1 MTENEIAQK
10 VIGLAIK
17 IHRELGPGL
26 LEKVYHECLFYE
38 IQTSGM
44 KVQREVILGINYG
57 EIRIDN
63 AYRLDLLVE
72 EKLIVELK
80 SVNELN
86 GLHFA
91 QLLTY
96 LRLSKKRLG
105 ILLNFNEVL
114 LKDGIM
120 RVINN

>member
-1 MTENEIAQK
+1 M
-10 VIGLAIK
+10 
-17 IHRELGPGL
+17 
-26 LEKVYHECLFYE
+26 
-38 IQTSGM
+38 
-44 KVQREVILGINYG
+44 LGINYR
-57 EIRIDN
+57 EIRVEN

-86 GLHFA
+86 GLHFT

-105 ILLNFNEVL
+105 LLFNFNEVL

>member
-1 MTENEIAQK
+1 M
-10 VIGLAIK
+10 
-17 IHRELGPGL
+17 
-26 LEKVYHECLFYE
+26 
-38 IQTSGM
+38 
-44 KVQREVILGINYG
+44 LGINYR
-57 EIRIDN
+57 EIRVEN
-63 AYRLDLLVE
+63 AYRLGLLVE

-105 ILLNFNEVL
+105 LLFNFNEVL

>member
-1 MTENEIAQK
+1 
-10 VIGLAIK
+10 
-17 IHRELGPGL
+17 
-26 LEKVYHECLFYE
+26 LFYE
-38 IQTSGM
+38 IQKSGL
-44 KVQREVILGINYG
+44 KVQREVMLGINYG
-57 EIRIDN
+57 EVRIEN
-63 AYRLDLLVE
+63 AYRLDLIVE

-80 SVNELN
+80 FVNELN

-105 ILLNFNEVL
+105 LLFNFNEAL

>member
-26 LEKVYHECLFYE
+26 LEKVYQECLFYE
-38 IQTSGM
+38 IQTSGL
-44 KVQREVILGINYG
+44 KVQKEVILGINYG
-57 EIRIDN
+57 EVRIEN

-105 ILLNFNEVL
+105 LLFNFNEVL

>member
-1 MTENEIAQK
+1 M
-10 VIGLAIK
+10 
-17 IHRELGPGL
+17 
-26 LEKVYHECLFYE
+26 
-38 IQTSGM
+38 
-44 KVQREVILGINYG
+44 LGINYG
-57 EIRIDN
+57 EVRIEN

-72 EKLIVELK
+72 EKQIVELK

-86 GLHFA
+86 ELHFA

-120 RVINN
+120 RVINNQFIWLNLYDKLFVMSYEII

>member
-1 MTENEIAQK
+1 
-10 VIGLAIK
+10 
-17 IHRELGPGL
+17 
-26 LEKVYHECLFYE
+26 
-38 IQTSGM
+38 M

-57 EIRIDN
+57 EVRIEN

-96 LRLSKKRLG
+96 LKLSKKRLG
-105 ILLNFNEVL
+105 ILLNFNVVL

>member
-1 MTENEIAQK
+1 M
-10 VIGLAIK
+10 
-17 IHRELGPGL
+17 
-26 LEKVYHECLFYE
+26 
-38 IQTSGM
+38 
-44 KVQREVILGINYG
+44 LGINYG
-57 EIRIDN
+57 EVRIEN

-86 GLHFA
+86 ELHFA

-105 ILLNFNEVL
+105 LLFNFNEVL

-120 RVINN
+120 RVINNQFIWLNLYDKLFVMSYEII

>member
-1 MTENEIAQK
+1 M
-10 VIGLAIK
+10 
-17 IHRELGPGL
+17 
-26 LEKVYHECLFYE
+26 
-38 IQTSGM
+38 
-44 KVQREVILGINYG
+44 LGINYG
-57 EIRIDN
+57 EVRIEN

-86 GLHFA
+86 ELHFA

-105 ILLNFNEVL
+105 ILLNFNVVL